1 MEKQIYRVTR
11 PDIEWIAGR
20 RVEDGKIA
28 LTAIEAEHD
37 LARLNIELDV
47 EDTDAGLP
55 VAVDE
60 TGQTGGKARKAR
72 EA

>member
-1 MEKQIYRVTR
+1 MDKQIYRVTR

-20 RVEDGKIA
+20 RVQDGKIA
-28 LTAIEAEHD
+28 LTEAEAEHD
-37 LARLNIELDV
+37 LARENIELDV
-47 EDTDAGLP
+47 EDAGASLP

-60 TGQTGGKARKAR
+60 AGQTGGKARKAR